1 MDRGG
6 GQGEEKQSTL
16 ELQYR
21 SAAASHFGRPGK
33 SASAATSS
41 ITLSTQRV
49 NEHQIE
55 LEPNNLWPYICISF
69 LICHG

>member
-6 GQGEEKQSTL
+6 GQGEEKQNTL

-33 SASAATSS
+33 SAATSS